1 MATKRAKPLYEM
13 IDPRTGPVTR
23 SVRPSAGNV
32 APPPPRVEAP
42 PEEGWLSPG
51 RAVRVPVGYALV
63 AGAVCVA
70 LIVGAFVLGYIVRTK
85 EFERERLAE
94 VENGTA
100 TRSGIADPIAG
111 ADLNQGLLGAKPEPI
126 RTNPA
131 PKLIEPKPTANA
143 PARVPTAATPVVS
156 GMVSGMTLV
165 EGEVANP
172 LEPGLNYFVVASIL
186 GKDDAV
192 AAAKFLAENGVAT
205 VVMPSRFSSGS
216 WMVTTRQGFAGGE
229 HNGPEASALKAKIEQ
244 VGRVYQQ
251 DHRGPT
257 NFRGAYAWKYQ

>member
-23 SVRPSAGNV
+23 PVRPSAGSV

-51 RAVRVPVGYALV
+51 RAMRVPVGYALV

-70 LIVGAFVLGYIVRTK
+70 LIVGAFVLGYVVRTK

-94 VENGTA
+94 VERGTA
-100 TRSGIADPIAG
+100 TSTGIADPIVG
-111 ADLNQGLLGAKPEPI
+111 ADLNQGLLA
-126 RTNPA
+126 TNDQQRGPA
-131 PKLIEPKPTANA
+131 PAPREAKQVGLPGDVPPKST
-143 PARVPTAATPVVS
+143 PALPD
-156 GMVSGMTLV
+156 GMTLV
-165 EGEVANP
+165 EGDVANP

-186 GKDDAV
+186 EQDDAI
-192 AAAKFLAENGVAT
+192 AAGKFLADNGVAT

-216 WMVTTRQGFAGGE
+216 WMVTTRLGFAGGE
-229 HNGPEASALKAKIEQ
+229 HNGPEANALKARIEQ
-244 VGRVYQQ
+244 IGRVYQQ

-257 NFRGAYAWKYQ
+257 NFRGAYPWKFQ